1 MEEVKKQGMA
11 SLFCPYEQA
20 LALKQLGFNAECF
33 AYYDKDIK
41 SFELFKYFDYNTLEC
56 ISAPLYR
63 QAFSFFREKYKLYA
77 TLPRSVRSETF
88 AYVIATESD
97 GWFRQQDGFKTYE
110 EAELECIKTLIEIV
124 NKKS

>member
-1 MEEVKKQGMA
+1 MKKESLPFEESS
-11 SLFCPYEQA
+11 SLRE
-20 LALKQLGFNAECF
+20 LGFNEECF
-33 AYYDKDIK
+33 GGWDKDGKWWYHPDSDIIA
-41 SFELFKYFDYNTLEC
+41 D
-56 ISAPLYR
+56 APLYR